1 MIKNIIFDLGGV
13 ILNIDFN
20 KAAIAFK
27 KLGINNFEDLYSR
40 ATQSKLFV
48 NLEKGF
54 ITDEQFYDE
63 IRSLSGINIANDE
76 IKGAWNELILDFPP
90 KRLELLMKLKENYN
104 CFLLSNTNK
113 IHYDCYQKDLR
124 DNHNIDGLESLFEK
138 AYFSQDIKQRKPDL
152 GIFHHVLTDQKLK
165 PKETLFVDDTMENI
179 NAAKEVGMHTLYIDV
194 SKEGDIL
201 NHFTEGKINNPKP
214 KIDTE
219 YTSATNLFSDKN
231 TELWTEDDAPI
242 LVGIGIRNPENLGGL
257 IRLAGTI
264 GCSKVIF
271 ADEDKDHKVSK
282 IKKTATNGFKK
293 VEWGFSGLDNWTDK
307 IPKDYKIIAME
318 TTPDAKMIYD
328 VKFPKKVAIVVGDES
343 YGIYLDSL
351 KKCHSQLYI
360 PMNGPVKSLNVVQA
374 AGVALY
380 ELLRQKMML

>member
-27 KLGINNFEDLYSR
+27 ELGINNFEELYSR
-40 ATQSKLFV
+40 ATQSKLFI

-63 IRSLSGINIANDE
+63 IRSLSGINISNSD
-76 IKGAWNELILDFPP
+76 IKAAWNELILDFPP
-90 KRLELLMKLKENYN
+90 KRLELLKQLRENYN

-113 IHYDCYQKDLR
+113 IHYDCYQSDLR
-124 DNHNIDGLESLFEK
+124 DQHNVDGLESLFEK
-138 AYFSQDIKQRKPDL
+138 AYFSQDIKLRKPN
-152 GIFHHVLTDQKLK
+152 FNSFQYVLSDQKIK
-165 PKETLFVDDTMENI
+165 PKETLFIDDTMDNI
-179 NAAKEVGMHTLYIDV
+179 NAAKEMGMHTLYIDV
-194 SKEGDIL
+194 AKNDDIL
-201 NHFTEGKINNPKP
+201 NCFTDGKINNPKP

-219 YTSATNLFSDKN
+219 YTSATNLFSDKETN
-231 TELWTEDDAPI
+231 LWTEDDAPI
-242 LVGIGIRNPENLGGL
+242 LVGVGIRNPENLGGL

-271 ADEDKDHKVSK
+271 ADVDKDHKVSK

-293 VEWGFSGLDNWTDK
+293 VEWGFSSLENWTDK
-307 IPKDYKIIAME
+307 IPDDYTIIAME

-328 VKFPKKVAIVVGDES
+328 VTFPKKVAIVVGDES